1 MHHLAAGVRCTAR
14 LSVLRSRVQPPIR
27 IQVASALCNCG
38 HIRGSNRRNL
48 LLPLPGPVQAAG
60 LASWPPPHLRPYV
73 PKQGAASGRGGDFPD
88 DATTPD
94 SKRPAVEGM
103 GSKFPQFLREYGA
116 TGVITHFS
124 LSAVW
129 YTSFYLAIKNGVD
142 IEAVLA
148 TVGLSP
154 PSSDE
159 GSAAVMA
166 FVAYKLCQPLRFGV
180 TVVVTPI
187 VVRALRRSGHAGWPL
202 PPKK

>member
-1 MHHLAAGVRCTAR
+1 MYHLARGVRCSAHFR
-14 LSVLRSRVQPPIR
+14 MLNIPMQELPIR
-27 IQVASALCNCG
+27 SLAACRCSSQS
-38 HIRGSNRRNL
+38 RNRRH
-48 LLPLPGPVQAAG
+48 LPKQGPLQAAS

-73 PKQGAASGRGGDFPD
+73 PKPQDAAHGERSSPDEAATSASNAPSAGAMS
-88 DATTPD
+88 
-94 SKRPAVEGM
+94 
-103 GSKFPQFLREYGA
+103 SKFPQFLREYGA
-116 TGVITHFS
+116 IGVITHFS

-129 YTSFYLAIKNGVD
+129 YSSFYFAIKNGVD
-142 IEAVLA
+142 VESLLA
-148 TVGLSP
+148 SIGLSP
-154 PSSDE
+154 PTSEE